1 VEVRFRLQTGTTYPL
16 LLKGSDIAR
25 AYGFDRHNYAVIDH
39 NGILRYRSEGTISRR
54 FDEDAIR
61 DAIDLALEDLRQVR
75 AAAEEAL
82 AQAEEEQIITEDDP
96 PITDSSEQDQEE
108 ESTVATLENSSQVE
122 IENTESEEASADS
135 SMPMEDPL
143 PAENQDT
150 ENQQAGSATDSD
162 MPIEDPLPAE
172 NQDTENQQAGSATDS
187 DMPIEDPPGPEN
199 EQEPPPLLQEEDQ
212 PSTDNSMQME
222 DAEITT
228 AATANETPDYF
239 SLEANFPNPF
249 NAATTIR
256 FTLPQASPIRL
267 RIYNIAGH
275 LVAQKN
281 TAILPAGIHTLSW
294 DARGQTGELLASG
307 VYFYRLETATTK
319 QTRKMLFL
327 Q

>member
-1 VEVRFRLQTGTTYPL
+1 VEARFRLQTGTTYPL

-82 AQAEEEQIITEDDP
+82 AQAEEEEEVQIITEDDP
-96 PITDSSEQDQEE
+96 PITDSSEQVQEE
-108 ESTVATLENSSQVE
+108 ESTGETLEDSPQVE

-135 SMPMEDPL
+135 SMPIEDPL
-143 PAENQDT
+143 LAENQDT
-150 ENQQAGSATDSD
+150 ENQQT
-162 MPIEDPLPAE
+162 
-172 NQDTENQQAGSATDS
+172 GSATDS
-187 DMPIEDPPGPEN
+187 DMPIEDPPGLEN

-212 PSTDNSMQME
+212 PSTDNGMQME

-228 AATANETPDYF
+228 AATANETPDNF

-267 RIYNIAGH
+267 RIYNIVGH

-281 TAILPAGIHTLSW
+281 IAILPAGIHTLSW
-294 DARGQTGELLASG
+294 DARGQTGEPLGSG